1 MNSESQSSSTE
12 RNNENTIQVMFNS
25 ITKKINIGNSYFN
38 FLKNVQSKFNINKN
52 DIKNIIFCIVDNRIN
67 MIFNNEELYK
77 EIFGKNGNL
86 KSYFNNGFCK
96 AILNYNDIETK
107 CILLEEETRN
117 NLKQLELLNQ
127 EIKDLLKQKKQL
139 KYCNEKKISISIN
152 DMNKPRDENEEL
164 KESLKSNN
172 VIIEKKNDV
181 QSEKPIMH
189 TIIIKRKKDDNWPNN
204 LKLMCVPNDSD
215 IYFKHVNLNVKEEQ
229 PITFENGEYI
239 YKKTIGII
247 FKNYKKIKQT
257 EYFLSAV
264 LKSDT
269 SKFKIDLGNIIVR
282 IV

>member
-1 MNSESQSSSTE
+1 MNSESQNSTE

-38 FLKNVQSKFNINKN
+38 FLKNFQSKFNVNKN

-127 EIKDLLKQKKQL
+127 EIKDLLKQKKTI
-139 KYCNEKKISISIN
+139 KI
-152 DMNKPRDENEEL
+152 L
-164 KESLKSNN
+164 
-172 VIIEKKNDV
+172 
-181 QSEKPIMH
+181 
-189 TIIIKRKKDDNWPNN
+189 
-204 LKLMCVPNDSD
+204 
-215 IYFKHVNLNVKEEQ
+215 
-229 PITFENGEYI
+229 
-239 YKKTIGII
+239 
-247 FKNYKKIKQT
+247 
-257 EYFLSAV
+257 
-264 LKSDT
+264 
-269 SKFKIDLGNIIVR
+269 
-282 IV
+282 